1 MINPVRNKPLQAAAA
16 VPPQAGERISNGM
29 KFQYIDVH
37 THVQFAAYDNDRN
50 EVIERA
56 LENGVAMV
64 NVGTQKDTS
73 HKAIELAKRHEN
85 LWATVGLHP
94 IHTSKSFHDEQ
105 ELGAA
110 RLDPASLSRSEVSG
124 FWSRRE
130 EFDYDYYKNLAQD
143 SKVVAIGECG
153 LDYAAFVRERS
164 ERLQKRASAEANS
177 GGGLQKGEIELRKE
191 KQKEVFIKQIE
202 LAYELKKP
210 LMIHC
215 RDAFADLIE
224 ILNFK
229 FKILNSPPGIIHFF
243 SGDKEEAQKL
253 LAMGFYFT
261 FGGVITFPPKAGQ
274 PRADTRDYDEVIRM
288 IPLDRILSET
298 DAPYV
303 APVPYRGKRNEPLFV
318 VEVVK
323 KLAEIKNVSVEEMA
337 GAILGNASLIFGL
350 KLASL

>member
-1 MINPVRNKPLQAAAA
+1 
-16 VPPQAGERISNGM
+16 M
-29 KFQYIDVH
+29 KFQYIDAH
-37 THVQFAAYDNDRN
+37 THVQFAAYDNDRD

-56 LENGVAMV
+56 LENGVVMV

-73 HKAIELAKRHEN
+73 RKAIELAKRHEN

-105 ELGAA
+105 ELG
-110 RLDPASLSRSEVSG
+110 LPAQAGGGGFTSRG
-124 FWSRRE
+124 E

-153 LDYAAFVRERS
+153 LDYF
-164 ERLQKRASAEANS
+164 RL
-177 GGGLQKGEIELRKE
+177 GGEEKE
-191 KQKEVFIKQIE
+191 KQKQAFIKQIE

-215 RDAFADLIE
+215 RDAQRPKSHAERGAFSDLIE

-229 FKILNSPPGIIHFF
+229 FKILNSLSGIIHFF
-243 SGDKEEAQKL
+243 SGNKEEAQKL

-261 FGGVITFPPKAGQ
+261 FGGVITF
-274 PRADTRDYDEVIRM
+274 TRDYDEVIRM
-288 IPLDRILSET
+288 IPLGRILSET

-318 VEVVK
+318 IEVVK
-323 KLAEIKNVSVEEMA
+323 KLAEIKNVSVEVMA
-337 GAILGNASLIFGL
+337 DAILGNASLIFGL